1 MNYRA
6 VEQCVLCI
14 WSKMENFVAKEHSGV
29 GLGESEM
36 ARSNQYTARTIKI
49 NAYLPNK

>member
-6 VEQCVLCI
+6 MCSLY
-14 WSKMENFVAKEHSGV
+14 FVAKEYSGV

-36 ARSNQYTARTIKI
+36 ARSNQFTAKAIKI